1 MSMGVQYPIQT
12 LSPNL
17 SLVPEPEAAALYC
30 QHMKPEQLAKD
41 SKGRLIEVTLTAEQY
56 VVVDVGGGTV
66 DITAQKFDQETGQID
81 VIQNPEGNDCGGM
94 MVNREFTK
102 LLQKILGE
110 AETQITSNF
119 DNAFPKLLGGQDGR
133 VLKPHLNHLLY
144 NEFESQKEYFGA
156 NCSCKDIDD
165 QKEIAVKLPEKIVKK
180 CGLHVLERNVEKLAD
195 SRIELEDDT
204 LFIKFSK
211 VKELF
216 QPALLGI
223 LQCTRSSLSHL
234 TIRLSDLNTIY
245 LVGGFGGCK
254 YIYSHIENLLHTEF
268 PDANFRVIVPEDHKL
283 AIAHGA
289 VRYKKKPIIR
299 SRFMNRTYGI
309 AVSVKY
315 DPSVHDKEHFCYN
328 EDGDEVCGDSFLT
341 FIRNGDPVSI
351 NEVAVFDI
359 LPDFDDEKVVRIP
372 FYCSEEASLEY
383 LNDYRTPGIIPLAH
397 KVGELCFELP
407 PGDILHK
414 DQRVFTVILDFSST
428 EIFAAVR
435 YQNTGTDVHTTLDFL
450 S

>member
-1 MSMGVQYPIQT
+1 MGVQYPIQT

-30 QHMKPEQLAKD
+30 QNMKCENLAEH
-41 SKGRLIEVTLTAEQY
+41 SKARSKEVNITAEQY

-66 DITAQKFDQETGQID
+66 DITAQKLDYETGKID

-110 AETQITSNF
+110 TETQIVSNF
-119 DNAFPKLLGGQDGR
+119 DNTFPKLLGGQDGKA
-133 VLKPHLNHLLY
+133 LKPYLNVLLY
-144 NEFESQKEYFGA
+144 TEFETQKEIFGA
-156 NCSCKDIDD
+156 QCSCKDTDD
-165 QKEIAVKLPEKIVKK
+165 EREIVIKLPDKIVKT
-180 CGLHVLERNVEKLAD
+180 CGGLHVLQQNVEKLAD
-195 SRIELEDDT
+195 SRIEIEEDT
-204 LFIKFSK
+204 LYINFSK

-216 QPALLGI
+216 QPALSGI
-223 LQCTRSSLSHL
+223 LECTRSSLSHL
-234 TIRLSDLNTIY
+234 TLRLRDLNTIY

-254 YIYSHIENLLHTEF
+254 YVYSHIENLVHTEF
-268 PDANFRVIVPEDHKL
+268 PDVKFRVIVPEDHKL

-289 VRYKKKPIIR
+289 VRYRKKPIIR
-299 SRFMNRTYGI
+299 SRLMNRTYGI

-315 DPSVHDKEHFCYN
+315 DPSVHNKEHFCYN

-341 FIRNGDPVSI
+341 FVCKGDPVI
-351 NEVAVFDI
+351 MNEIAVFDI
-359 LPDFDDEKVVRIP
+359 LPDFDKEKVVRIP
-372 FYCSEEASLEY
+372 FYCSEEASLDY
-383 LNDYRTPGIIPLAH
+383 LNDYRTPDIIPLAH

-407 PGDILHK
+407 HGDILHK
-414 DQRVFTVILDFSST
+414 DQRVFTVILDFSSA
-428 EIFAAVR
+428 EIFAAVK